1 MSELEGV
8 GETPLLYIVGTD
20 RPDQLKIGAT
30 RFSLGG
36 TTDIYKL
43 LGKSQ
48 SYHRLQM
55 TPNYFRQARRAEL
68 STYSVI
74 LNLITE
80 PEENSR
86 VLENLRKL
94 VRGLPGRVVNHPD
107 AVRRS
112 TRDQV
117 AKQLAGTPGLL
128 VPRAIRLR
136 GSKPA
141 YAAQQIERAGLTF
154 PLILRR
160 VGTHTGKIVGLFD
173 SAGEVAASLEGGG
186 EYVATE
192 FVDFASPDGLYRKYR
207 AFFIGPHI
215 IFRHMLVSDNWNVH
229 AKDRNRIMAERNELL
244 EEEERLFERPD
255 GAFPASVHETLQA
268 VRKRMG
274 LDFFGMDFG
283 LTQDGRVLLFESNA
297 TMNFF
302 PFLPDPR
309 FEYVQRCGPPAEAAF
324 RELLG
329 LPPRRGAVLPEL
341 DRESA

>member
-1 MSELEGV
+1 MSGLEGA
-8 GETPLLYIVGTD
+8 GDASLLFVVGTD
-20 RPDQLKIGAT
+20 QPERLKIEAT

-36 TTDIYKL
+36 TTDLYKL
-43 LGKSQ
+43 LGKGQ
-48 SYHRLQM
+48 PYNRLHM
-55 TPNYFRQARRAEL
+55 TPNYFRQARRPEL
-68 STYSVI
+68 SAYSCI

-94 VRGLPGRVVNHPD
+94 LRGLPGKVVNHPD

-128 VPRAIRLR
+128 VPRAVRLR

-141 YAAQQIERAGLTF
+141 YAVQLIERAGLTF

-160 VGTHTGKIVGLFD
+160 IGTHTGKIVGLFD
-173 SAGEVAASLEGGG
+173 SAGETAAALEDDGDHI
-186 EYVATE
+186 ATE

-207 AFFIGPHI
+207 VFFIGRHI
-215 IFRHMLVSDNWNVH
+215 IFRHMLVSESWNVH
-229 AKDRNRIMAERNELL
+229 AKDRKRVMAERPDLL
-244 EEEERLFERPD
+244 EEEERLFGRTD
-255 GAFPASVHETLQA
+255 GAFPDGVHETLHA
-268 VRKRMG
+268 VRKRMA

-283 LTQDGRVLLFESNA
+283 LMKDGRVLLFEANA
-297 TMNFF
+297 TMNFL
-302 PFLPDPR
+302 PFLPDPQ
-309 FEYVQRCGPPAEAAF
+309 FEYVKRCEAPARQAL

-329 LPPRRGAVLPEL
+329 LAPAPVPAFDA
-341 DRESA
+341 DRAPA